1 MYVTLTHRSRS
12 LNIGHVPSVTHPS
25 RSVIEVCVCA
35 GELVRSFVCHA
46 VVVENCCQCGV
57 STNQVDP
64 TRVHDSSTMS
74 SECKQAGTCIA
85 RVRAGLCEVCAV
97 SAHEA
102 APSLSLH
109 EASKPLM
116 RVTLSV
122 SLLPLSP
129 PMMMISQWTACPALS
144 SQAHQ
149 RQRRRGRIRGP
160 DPDLQLQRWLIST

>member
-1 MYVTLTHRSRS
+1 MKNLKPPSPFFFVLS
-12 LNIGHVPSVTHPS
+12 LCPHPIPK
-25 RSVIEVCVCA
+25 RMCVCA

-74 SECKQAGTCIA
+74 SECKQAGTCIT

-129 PMMMISQWTACPALS
+129 PMMMISQWTACPCPFFAS
-144 SQAHQ
+144 S
-149 RQRRRGRIRGP
+149 
-160 DPDLQLQRWLIST
+160 STATAARPHSRA